1 MLDEKT
7 YYLTLT
13 VSDGYN
19 TVVKDHSI
27 TSNSWI
33 EDAPVTSSA
42 QSITRALSH
51 GSGIEIQV
59 ATSDAQGFG
68 PWSATASY
76 VNNTPPTAVVNAP
89 VVATTTDANVKW
101 TYTDADG
108 DAQAGYQIRLRK
120 KI

>member
-1 MLDEKT
+1 
-7 YYLTLT
+7 

-51 GSGIEIQV
+51 GSGIEAQV
-59 ATSDAQGFG
+59 ATSDANGFG
-68 PWSATASY
+68 PWSPVASY
-76 VNNTPPTAVVNAP
+76 MNNIAPTVSVNAP
-89 VVATTTDANVKW
+89 VAATTTNAKVNW
-101 TYTDADG
+101 TYSDADG
-108 DAQAGYQIRLRK
+108 DPQTRYQIRIRK